1 MKIAEMMSEAEQAAK
16 VWTRRLGSA
25 VVEDIG
31 QDAVMACWEA
41 SKTGEPFDVP
51 GMVNQLAN
59 REWKHAR
66 PDQGPVTVPL
76 DEVAEWMPSIN
87 VSAGSEPGMDFGVSR
102 MPVPGVASVTRA
114 EMALQAAEDAE
125 FEHPGIIDALWSWVE
140 HKNSTAGRRGGKS
153 HNPPA
158 NLTDPIRA
166 ELPGVLT
173 WWGHRNRTRCAAD
186 WDATHAM
193 SPTTAPVPSPAELS
207 DAEVRYF
214 AREGTPRLK
223 PTPIKDPGHD
233 AAIDLLVMLELGPG
247 KVNAPSRRGKREGQA
262 TVALGGRN
270 RWADVGSRH

>member
-1 MKIAEMMSEAEQAAK
+1 MNIAEMMIEAQTAVK
-16 VWTRRLGSA
+16 PWVRRLGSA

-31 QDAVMACWEA
+31 QDAVMAGWEKLQA
-41 SKTGEPFDVP
+41 GEEVDVTSL
-51 GMVNQLAN
+51 VNTLAN

-87 VSAGSEPGMDFGVSR
+87 VSAGSEPGMDFGMSR
-102 MPVPGVASVTRA
+102 LPVPGVASVTSA

-125 FEHPGIIDALWSWVE
+125 LEHPGIIDALWSWVE
-140 HKNSTAGRRGGKS
+140 YKNSTAGRRGGKS

-158 NLTDPIRA
+158 NLTDPIKA
-166 ELPGVLT
+166 ELEGVLA

-186 WDATHAM
+186 WDAAHAM
-193 SPTTAPVPSPAELS
+193 SPTTAPVPTAAELS

-214 AREGTPRLK
+214 AREGTPRK
-223 PTPIKDPGHD
+223 RPTPVKVFLRDDESDGL
-233 AAIDLLVMLELGPG
+233 AMLSFGPG
-247 KVNAPSRRGKREGQA
+247 KVNPPSRRGKREGQA

-270 RWADVGSRH
+270 RWADVGGRH